1 MLPAAN
7 RMRKASEFQQVF
19 RKGKKSS
26 NALLAVYAISREA
39 KTQADLAKV
48 GFVVGKAVGN
58 SVTRHKV
65 TRRLREIVRKKLPVL
80 GASEIVI
87 RAFRPA
93 ADASSAELS
102 LALEKNL
109 RRLKFGDFL
118 EKESSF
124 SES

>member
-102 LALEKNL
+102 LALEKIS
-109 RRLKFGDFL
+109 GG
-118 EKESSF
+118 
-124 SES
+124 